1 MTAAKNTSPP
11 KTVPAIAP
19 MGVPELLLVVS
30 EAAAEVTV
38 VVAEIVGEA
47 EDGAAVDDG
56 DESSMHD

>member
-19 MGVPELLLVVS
+19 IDVPELLVV
-30 EAAAEVTV
+30 VD
-38 VVAEIVGEA
+38 VVAEVV
-47 EDGAAVDDG
+47 EDVEGKDVEEGVAVDDG